1 MHSRSRF
8 PSGTLTD
15 GVNLTGNGRPARRLK
30 CCGIGEGDL
39 PSGSWKSNGG
49 GGANAGQRVTWKKY
63 GLTDGQPSNRGLSA
77 GARFKKSWAK
87 NGPVKSED
95 IYYNRRWS
103 FEPRLVE
110 LSVQRRFKAGLSL
123 LPAALPWEAS
133 TPKGC
138 GSNGNTGD
146 VLG

>member
-1 MHSRSRF
+1 M
-8 PSGTLTD
+8 
-15 GVNLTGNGRPARRLK
+15 
-30 CCGIGEGDL
+30 

-49 GGANAGQRVTWKKY
+49 GGAKAGQRYTRKKY
-63 GLTDGQPSNRGLSA
+63 RLTDGQPSNRGLSA

-87 NGPVKSED
+87 NGPVKSEE
-95 IYYNRRWS
+95 IYSNRRWS